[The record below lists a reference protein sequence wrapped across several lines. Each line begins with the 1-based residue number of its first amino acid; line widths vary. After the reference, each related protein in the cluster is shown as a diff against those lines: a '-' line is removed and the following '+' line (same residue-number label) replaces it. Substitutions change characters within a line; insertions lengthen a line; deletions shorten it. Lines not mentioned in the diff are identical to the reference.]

1 MAQDKPDAKELVLAS
16 ASLEFEHVSH
26 DYTLGTRVLQDVSFS
41 VKGGQTVAL
50 VRSAAQHSFV
60 NIVDSEQ

>member
-1 MAQDKPDAKELVLAS
+1 MLAS

-50 VRSAAQHSFV
+50 VRSDPSCPNSFD
-60 NIVDSEQ
+60 NET